1 LLKLNVTSD
10 KELKTQNTEDFLNVI
25 SQQGIQKIDLEWD
38 NLNISAK
45 INKKVVQNG
54 KRKSVKED
62 KKILDNISGSVRNG
76 KFTAIIG
83 PSGTTTS
90 TLLSVNESLIYVIIR
105 LRKND
110 VVEFPISK
118 NIRKRS

>member
-1 LLKLNVTSD
+1 MLKLNVTSD

-110 VVEFPISK
+110 VA
-118 NIRKRS
+118 